1 MRDFILKCDFSLS
14 NKLASSKDRILP
26 GVSFLFLTKLSFAVF
41 AIYTVVVSLIPF
53 KLPMWIVVGGP
64 VLLSL
69 FIMYGL
75 QDSVKG
81 YIKSNGIDKEFAKLP
96 EAQRKRRNLVSV
108 LMLIAVYSLSFLVA
122 VKMIGG
128 YSK

>member
-14 NKLASSKDRILP
+14 NKLASSKDRVLP
-26 GVSFLFLTKLSFAVF
+26 GVSFLFLTKLSFVVF
-41 AIYTVVVSLIPF
+41 ALCAIVVRLLPF
-53 KLPMWIVVGGP
+53 KLHMGIVVVVP

-75 QDSVKG
+75 QGSVKG

-96 EAQRKRRNLVSV
+96 EAQRKRRNLVGV
-108 LMLIAVYSLSFLVA
+108 LMLIAVYGLSFFVA